1 MQLLDDD
8 DDDED
13 EDEDE
18 DSVLTEGKR
27 LPADTEL
34 RMSWDR
40 VLRPT
45 LSRTGECSPV
55 PCRIYQQTRISIL
68 A

>member
-8 DDDED
+8 
-13 EDEDE
+13 DE

-34 RMSWDR
+34 QMSWDR

-45 LSRTGECSPV
+45 SSMPQGCFPV
-55 PCRIYQQTRISIL
+55 PCCIHQQTRISIL

>member
-1 MQLLDDD
+1 MQLLN

-13 EDEDE
+13 EN
-18 DSVLTEGKR
+18 SVLTQGKR

-34 RMSWDR
+34 QMSWDR

-45 LSRTGECSPV
+45 LSGTRECSPV